1 MFKSRTRKILR
12 DVWGRKGRTA
22 MASIAIFIG
31 VLGVVVLMSI
41 GDLVTKQLRED
52 KKEQEYRML
61 DVDLVLPGEPEIDNA
76 ASIERLEALP
86 GVENVE
92 GRVFGPLFWKRP
104 GEAKFED
111 GWLLAAWEPFGEMAI
126 EPLRLVEG
134 AYPEAGKNEIAI
146 ERRMADKHGLEIG
159 DQLVVG
165 VLAGG
170 APQEE
175 TWTVVGTVFQP
186 YGLLGGLPGAEEQSA
201 FVTYA
206 DARHIIGVGFNGL
219 SSLYARYIDFG
230 TAEQLSDDFV
240 TAVDQETPYVTQYSY
255 LVDPASEMESTQQ
268 TVSMLFMLALMAM
281 IVSGFLIVNI
291 INTIIVE
298 QKQQIGVMKSLGA
311 TRTDNLLMYL
321 GIALF
326 YGVIGT
332 VPGVLLGAVIG
343 GVGAAALGPFFT
355 AFIEGFNISVVGIV
369 MGIVMGL
376 LIPLVAALFPVLLGT
391 RVTILEAMTD
401 LGIAVDYGRGP
412 LARLIGALPLPINVR
427 QALSNVTRKKGRLLL
442 TWLTLTLAVGVFM
455 GVLGSF
461 VALDALIDGIFNT
474 FGYQMQV
481 YFSESQ
487 DFEQMQALITDN
499 VAEVKAV
506 YPAVSVPLQ
515 IEDYINPQT
524 GQSSPDALGFD
535 TQSDSIRL
543 NLEAGT
549 AWQEDPAREGV
560 VLSSNLVKQLDK
572 KVGDRFVFTAGGR
585 TFEREVIGI
594 TSLAFDFV
602 FFDWRDMAGIGEQV
616 LGEPP
621 PTVLLVQLEN
631 ADASV
636 DEVDDVIDQIKE
648 ILLAQGITAGFLN
661 WRFFSDFIAQ
671 MMIAFSGIFIAAAL
685 VTAAVGAVGLLA
697 TLSMAVFERQKEIGV
712 MRSIGASSV
721 TIAGQFLVEG
731 NLIGLLAWV
740 VGVPLSFLV
749 AAGLGAMFPFE
760 VERGGIPPVAL
771 VIGLVG
777 MIVIATISSLW
788 PSISAARKTVSQIIR
803 YQ

>member
-1 MFKSRTRKILR
+1 MFRSRARKIFR
-12 DVWGRKGRTA
+12 DIWGRKGRTA

-41 GDLVTKQLRED
+41 GDLVTTQLRKD

-76 ASIERLEALP
+76 AYIQRLKALP

-92 GRVFGPLFWKRP
+92 GRVSGPLFWKRP
-104 GEAKFED
+104 GETKFED
-111 GWLLAAWEPFGEMAI
+111 GWLLAAWEPCDEMAI
-126 EPLRLVEG
+126 EPLRLVKG
-134 AYPEAGKNEIAI
+134 AYPEAGKNEMTI

-170 APQEE
+170 PPQEE
-175 TWTVVGTVFQP
+175 TWTIVGIVFQP
-186 YGLLGGLPGAEEQSA
+186 YGVMGGLPGAEEQA
-201 FVTYA
+201 VFVTYA
-206 DARHIIGVGFNGL
+206 DAQHIIGVGFRGL
-219 SSLYARYIDFG
+219 STLYVRYIDFA
-230 TAEQLSDDFV
+230 TAEELSDDFV
-240 TAVDQETPYVTQYSY
+240 AAIGQETPYAVQYSY
-255 LVDPASEMESTQQ
+255 LVDPASEMQATQQ
-268 TVSMLFMLALMAM
+268 TIGMLFMLALMAM

-291 INTIIVE
+291 INTIVVE
-298 QKQQIGVMKSLGA
+298 QRQQIGVMKSLGA
-311 TRTDNLLMYL
+311 TRLDNLLVYI
-321 GIALF
+321 GIALS

-332 VPGVLLGAVIG
+332 IPAVLLGAAIG
-343 GVGAAALGPFFT
+343 GVAAAALGPFFT

-412 LARLIGALPLPINVR
+412 LARLIGALPLPVNVR
-427 QALSNVTRKKGRLLL
+427 QALSNVTRKKGRLVL
-442 TWLTLTLAVGVFM
+442 TWLTLTLAVAAFV

-461 VALDALIDGIFNT
+461 LALDALIDNIFNT

-481 YFSESQ
+481 FFNESQ
-487 DFEQMQALITDN
+487 DFQQMEALITDN

-506 YPAVSVPLQ
+506 YPAVSVPVQ
-515 IEDYINPQT
+515 VEGYVNPET

-549 AWQEDPAREGV
+549 AWQEDPGRPGV
-560 VLSSNLVKQLDK
+560 VLSSNLARQLGK
-572 KVGDRFVFTAGGR
+572 GVGDRFVFTAGGR
-585 TFEREVIGI
+585 TFEREVIGV
-594 TSLAFDFV
+594 TSLGFDFV
-602 FFDWRDMAGIGEQV
+602 FMDWRDMAGIAEQV
-616 LGEPP
+616 LGETP
-621 PTVLLVQLEN
+621 PTALLVQLEN
-631 ADASV
+631 SDASV
-636 DEVDDVIDQIKE
+636 AEVDAVIDQIKDV
-648 ILLAQGITAGFLN
+648 LLAQGITAGFFN
-661 WRFFSDFIAQ
+661 WRFFSDFISQ
-671 MMIAFSGIFIAAAL
+671 LMVAFAGIFMAAAL

-712 MRSIGASSV
+712 MRSIGASSATV
-721 TIAGQFLVEG
+721 AGQFLVEG
-731 NLIGLLAWV
+731 NLIGLLACI
-740 VGVPLSFLV
+740 VGLPLSFLV
-749 AAGLGAMFPFE
+749 AAGLAAMFPFE
-760 VERGGIPPVAL
+760 VEAGVPLVAL
-771 VIGLVG
+771 VVGLVG
-777 MIVIATISSLW
+777 MIIIATISSLW
-788 PSISAARKTVSQIIR
+788 PSINAARKTVSEIIR

>member
-31 VLGVVVLMSI
+31 VLGVVILMSI
-41 GDLVTKQLRED
+41 GDLVTTQLRED

-61 DVDLVLPGEPEIDNA
+61 DIDLVLPGEPEIDNA
-76 ASIERLEALP
+76 AYIKRLEALP

-111 GWLLAAWEPFGEMAI
+111 GWLLAAWEPFDEMAI
-126 EPLRLVEG
+126 EPLRLVKG
-134 AYPEAGKNEIAI
+134 AYPQTGQNEIVI

-165 VLAGG
+165 ILAGG

-175 TWTVVGTVFQP
+175 TWTIVGTVFQP
-186 YGLLGGLPGAEEQSA
+186 YGMMGGLPGAEEQAA

-206 DARHIIGVGFNGL
+206 DAQHIIGVGFQGL
-219 SSLYARYIDFG
+219 STLYARYIDFG

-240 TAVDQETPYVTQYSY
+240 ETIGQETPYAVQYSY
-255 LVDPASEMESTQQ
+255 LVDPAAEMQATQQ
-268 TVSMLFMLALMAM
+268 TIGMLFMLALMAM

-291 INTIIVE
+291 INTIVVE
-298 QKQQIGVMKSLGA
+298 QRQQIGVMKSLGA
-311 TRTDNLLMYL
+311 TRLDNLLMYI
-321 GIALF
+321 GIALT

-332 VPGVLLGAVIG
+332 VPAVLLGAVIG
-343 GVGAAALGPFFT
+343 GVGAGALGPFFT
-355 AFIEGFNISVVGIV
+355 AFIEGFNISVTGIV
-369 MGIVMGL
+369 IGIVMGL
-376 LIPLVAALFPVLLGT
+376 LIPLVAALLPVLLGT

-401 LGIAVDYGRGP
+401 LGIAVDYGRGL

-427 QALSNVTRKKGRLLL
+427 QALSNVTRKKGRLVL
-442 TWLTLTLAVGVFM
+442 TWLTLTLAVATFV

-461 VALDALIDGIFNT
+461 LALDALLDNIFNT

-481 YFSESQ
+481 FFNESQ

-499 VAEVKAV
+499 VADVKAV

-515 IEDYINPQT
+515 VEGYVNPET

-549 AWQEDPAREGV
+549 AWQEDPDRQGV
-560 VLSSNLVKQLDK
+560 VLSSNLAKQLEK
-572 KVGDRFVFTAGGR
+572 GVGDRFVFTAGGR
-585 TFEREVIGI
+585 PFEREVIGI

-602 FFDWRDMAGIGEQV
+602 FLDWRDMAGIAEQV
-616 LGEPP
+616 LGETPP
-621 PTVLLVQLEN
+621 IVLLVQLEN
-631 ADASV
+631 PDASV
-636 DEVDDVIDQIKE
+636 DEVDAAIDQIKE
-648 ILLAQGITAGFLN
+648 ILLAQGITAGFFN
-661 WRFFSDFIAQ
+661 WRFFSDFISQ
-671 MMIAFSGIFIAAAL
+671 LMVAFAGIFMAAAL

-712 MRSIGASSV
+712 MRSIGAGSLTV
-721 TIAGQFLVEG
+721 AGQFLVEG
-731 NLIGLLAWV
+731 NLIGLLACI
-740 VGVPLSFLV
+740 VGLPLSFLV
-749 AAGLGAMFPFE
+749 AAGLAAMFPFE
-760 VERGGIPPVAL
+760 VEAGVPLVAL

-777 MIVIATISSLW
+777 MIIIATISSLW
-788 PSISAARKTVSQIIR
+788 PSISAARKTVAQIIR

>member
-1 MFKSRTRKILR
+1 LR

-41 GDLVTKQLRED
+41 GDLVTSQLRKD

-76 ASIERLEALP
+76 AYIERLEALP

-92 GRVFGPLFWKRP
+92 GRVVGPLFWKLP

-111 GWLLAAWEPFGEMAI
+111 GWLLAAWEPFDEMAI
-126 EPLRLVEG
+126 EPLRLVKG
-134 AYPEAGKNEIAI
+134 AYPQAGKNEIAI

-175 TWTVVGTVFQP
+175 TWTIVGTVFQP
-186 YGLLGGLPGAEEQSA
+186 YGMMGGLPGAEEQAA

-206 DARHIIGVGFNGL
+206 DAGHIIGVGFQGL
-219 SSLYARYIDFG
+219 NTLYTRYVDYS
-230 TAEQLSDDFV
+230 TAEGLADDFV
-240 TAVDQETPYVTQYSY
+240 AAVGQETPYAVQYSY
-255 LVDPASEMESTQQ
+255 LVDPAAQMQETQQ
-268 TVSMLFMLALMAM
+268 TIGLLFMLALMAM

-291 INTIIVE
+291 INTIVVE
-298 QKQQIGVMKSLGA
+298 QRQQIGVMKSLGA
-311 TRTDNLLMYL
+311 TRLDNLLMYI
-321 GIALF
+321 GIALT

-332 VPGVLLGAVIG
+332 VPAVLLGAVIG
-343 GVGAAALGPFFT
+343 GVGAGALGPFFT
-355 AFIEGFNISVVGIV
+355 AYIEGFNISVTGIV

-391 RVTILEAMTD
+391 RVTILDAMTD

-412 LARLIGALPLPINVR
+412 LARLLRVLPLPINVR
-427 QALSNVTRKKGRLLL
+427 QALSNVTRKKGRLVL
-442 TWLTLTLAVGVFM
+442 TWLTLTLAVAAFV

-461 VALDALIDGIFNT
+461 LALDALLDNIFNT

-481 YFSESQ
+481 YFNEDQ
-487 DFEQMQALITDN
+487 DFGQMQALITDN
-499 VAEVKAV
+499 VADVSAV

-515 IEDYINPQT
+515 VEGYINPQT

-549 AWQEDPAREGV
+549 AWQEDPDRPGV
-560 VLSSNLVKQLDK
+560 VLSSNLARQLEK
-572 KVGDRFVFTAGGR
+572 GVGDRFVFTAGGR
-585 TFEREVIGI
+585 PFEREIIGV

-602 FFDWRDMAGIGEQV
+602 FLDWRDMAGIGEQV
-616 LGEPP
+616 LGETPP
-621 PTVLLVQLEN
+621 IVLLVQLQN
-631 ADASV
+631 PDASV
-636 DEVDDVIDQIKE
+636 GEVDAVIDQVKE
-648 ILLAQGITAGFLN
+648 VLLAQGITAGFLN
-661 WRFFSDFIAQ
+661 WRFFSDFISQ
-671 MMIAFSGIFIAAAL
+671 LMVAFAGIFMAAAL

-712 MRSIGASSV
+712 MRSIGASSGTV
-721 TIAGQFLVEG
+721 AGQFLVEG
-731 NLIGLLAWV
+731 NLIGLLACI
-740 VGVPLSFLV
+740 VGLPLSFLV
-749 AAGLGAMFPFE
+749 AAALAAMFPFE
-760 VERGGIPPVAL
+760 VEAGVPLVAL

-777 MIVIATISSLW
+777 MIIIATISSLW
-788 PSISAARKTVSQIIR
+788 PSINAARKTVSQIIR

>member
-1 MFKSRTRKILR
+1 MFKSRGRKIFR
-12 DVWGRKGRTA
+12 DIWGRKGRTA

-41 GDLVTKQLRED
+41 GDLVTTQLRKD

-61 DVDLVLPGEPEIDNA
+61 NVDLVLPGEPEIDNTA
-76 ASIERLEALP
+76 YIETLEALP

-92 GRVFGPLFWKRP
+92 GRVFGPLFWKLP

-111 GWLLAAWEPFGEMAI
+111 GWLLAAWEPFDELAI
-126 EPLRLVEG
+126 EPMRLVEG
-134 AYPEAGKNEIAI
+134 EYPEAGKNEIAI

-159 DQLVVG
+159 DSLVVG

-175 TWTVVGTVFQP
+175 TWTIVGTVFQP
-186 YGLLGGLPGAEEQSA
+186 YGVMGGLPGAEEQSA

-206 DARHIIGVGFNGL
+206 DAGHIIGVGFRGL
-219 SSLYARYIDFG
+219 STLYARYIDFG

-240 TAVDQETPYVTQYSY
+240 AAVGQGTPYAVQYSY
-255 LVDPASEMESTQQ
+255 LVDPASEMEATQQ
-268 TVSMLFMLALMAM
+268 TVGMLFMLALMAM

-311 TRTDNLLMYL
+311 TRLDNLLMYF
-321 GIALF
+321 GIALS

-332 VPGVLLGAVIG
+332 LPAVLLGAVIG

-376 LIPLVAALFPVLLGT
+376 LIPLVAALLPVFLGT

-401 LGIAVDYGRGP
+401 LGIAVNYGRGF
-412 LARLIGALPLPINVR
+412 LARLIRLLPLPINVR
-427 QALSNVTRKKGRLLL
+427 QGLSNVTRKKGRLFL
-442 TWLTLTLAVGVFM
+442 TWLTLTLAVAAFV

-461 VALDALIDGIFNT
+461 LALDALIDGIFNT

-481 YFSESQ
+481 IFNESQ
-487 DFEQMQALITDN
+487 DLEQMQALITDN

-506 YPAVSVPLQ
+506 YPAVDVPLQ
-515 IEDYINPQT
+515 VEGYVNPET
-524 GQSSPDALGFD
+524 GQSSPMAMGFD
-535 TQSDSIRL
+535 TQSDSVRL

-549 AWQEDPAREGV
+549 AWQEDPDRPGV
-560 VLSSNLVKQLDK
+560 VLSSNLARQLDK
-572 KVGDRFVFTAGGR
+572 GVGDRFVFTAGGR
-585 TFEREVIGI
+585 AFEKEIIGI

-602 FFDWRDMAGIGEQV
+602 FMDWREMAQIGEQV

-621 PTVLLVQLEN
+621 PTVLLVQLHN

-636 DEVDDVIDQIKE
+636 AEVDAVIDQIKE
-648 ILLAQGITAGFLN
+648 TLLAQGITASFFN
-661 WRFFSDFIAQ
+661 WRFFSDFISQ
-671 MMIAFSGIFIAAAL
+671 LMVAFAGIFMAAAL

-712 MRSIGASSV
+712 MRSIGASSATV
-721 TIAGQFLVEG
+721 AGQFLVEG
-731 NLIGLLAWV
+731 NLIGLLACI
-740 VGVPLSFLV
+740 VGLPLSFLV
-749 AAGLGAMFPFE
+749 SALLAAIFPFE
-760 VERGGIPPVAL
+760 VEAGVPLVAL
-771 VIGLVG
+771 MIGFVG

-788 PSISAARKTVSQIIR
+788 PSINAARKTVSQIIR

>member
-12 DVWGRKGRTA
+12 DIWGRKGRTA

-31 VLGVVVLMSI
+31 VLGVVILMSI

-52 KKEQEYRML
+52 KKEQDYRML
-61 DVDLVLPGEPEIDNA
+61 DVDLVLPGEPELDNA
-76 ASIERLEALP
+76 AYIARLKALP

-92 GRVFGPLFWKRP
+92 GRVNGPLFWKLP

-111 GWLLAAWEPFGEMAI
+111 GWLLAAWEPFDEMAI
-126 EPLRLVEG
+126 EPVRLVKG
-134 AYPEAGKNEIAI
+134 AYPQAGQNEIAI
-146 ERRMADKHGLEIG
+146 ERRMAAKHGLEIG

-175 TWTVVGTVFQP
+175 TWTIVGTVFQP
-186 YGLLGGLPGAEEQSA
+186 YGVMGGLPGAEEQAA

-206 DARHIIGVGFNGL
+206 DAQHILGVGFRGL
-219 SSLYARYIDFG
+219 NTLYARYIDFG
-230 TAEQLSDDFV
+230 TAEQLSNDFV
-240 TAVDQETPYVTQYSY
+240 EAVGQETPYVVQYSY
-255 LVDPASEMESTQQ
+255 LVDPAAEMQATQQ
-268 TVSMLFMLALMAM
+268 TVGMLTMLALMAM
-281 IVSGFLIVNI
+281 VVSGFLIVNI
-291 INTIIVE
+291 INTIVVE
-298 QKQQIGVMKSLGA
+298 QRQQIGVMKSLGA
-311 TRTDNLLMYL
+311 TRLDNLLMYI
-321 GIALF
+321 GIALA

-332 VPGVLLGAVIG
+332 VPAVLLGAVIG
-343 GVGAAALGPFFT
+343 GLGAGALGPFFT
-355 AFIEGFNISVVGIV
+355 AFIEGFHISAVGIV

-391 RVTILEAMTD
+391 RVTILDAMTD

-412 LARLIGALPLPINVR
+412 LARLIGVLPLPINVR
-427 QALSNVTRKKGRLLL
+427 QALSNVTRKKGRLVL
-442 TWLTLTLAVGVFM
+442 TWLTLTLAVAAFV

-461 VALDALIDGIFNT
+461 LALDALIDNIFNT

-481 YFSESQ
+481 YFNESQ
-487 DFEQMQALITDN
+487 DFEQVQALITDN
-499 VAEVKAV
+499 VADVKAV

-515 IEDYINPQT
+515 VEGYVNPQT

-549 AWQEDPAREGV
+549 AWQEDPNRQGV
-560 VLSSNLVKQLDK
+560 VLSSNLAKQMGK
-572 KVGDRFVFTAGGR
+572 GVGDRFVFTAGGR
-585 TFEREVIGI
+585 PFEREVIGI

-602 FFDWRDMAGIGEQV
+602 FFDWQDMAGIAEQV
-616 LGEPP
+616 LGEPA
-621 PTVLLVQLEN
+621 PTVLLVQLN
-631 ADASV
+631 NPDASV
-636 DEVDDVIDQIKE
+636 DEVDGVIDQVKGT
-648 ILLAQGITAGFLN
+648 LLAQGITAGFIN
-661 WRFFSDFIAQ
+661 WRFFSDFISQ
-671 MMIAFSGIFIAAAL
+671 LMVAFAGIFMAAAL

-712 MRSIGASSV
+712 MRSIGASSA

-731 NLIGLLAWV
+731 NLIGLLACL
-740 VGVPLSFLV
+740 VGLPLSFLV
-749 AAGLGAMFPFE
+749 ATALAAMFPFE
-760 VERGGIPPVAL
+760 VEAGVPLVAL
-771 VIGLVG
+771 LVGLVG
-777 MIVIATISSLW
+777 MIIIATISSLW
-788 PSISAARKTVSQIIR
+788 PSINAARKTVSQIIR

>member
-1 MFKSRTRKILR
+1 
-12 DVWGRKGRTA
+12 

-31 VLGVVVLMSI
+31 VLGVVILMSI
-41 GDLVTKQLRED
+41 GDLVTTQLRQD

-61 DVDLVLPGEPEIDNA
+61 DVDLVLPGEPEINNA
-76 ASIERLEALP
+76 AYIESLEALP

-92 GRVFGPLFWKRP
+92 GRVSGPLFWKRP

-111 GWLLAAWEPFGEMAI
+111 GWLLAAWEPFDEMAI
-126 EPLRLVEG
+126 EPLRLVKG
-134 AYPEAGKNEIAI
+134 AYPQAGQNEIAI

-175 TWTVVGTVFQP
+175 TWTIVGTVFQA
-186 YGLLGGLPGAEEQSA
+186 YGVMGGMPGAEEQAA

-206 DARHIIGVGFNGL
+206 DAQRILGVGFQGL
-219 SSLYARYIDFG
+219 NTLYARYINFG
-230 TAEQLSDDFV
+230 TAEQLPDDFV
-240 TAVDQETPYVTQYSY
+240 AAVGQETPYAVQYSY
-255 LVDPASEMESTQQ
+255 LVDPASEMEATQQ
-268 TVSMLFMLALMAM
+268 TIGMLFMLALMAM
-281 IVSGFLIVNI
+281 VVSGFLIVNI
-291 INTIIVE
+291 INTIVVE
-298 QKQQIGVMKSLGA
+298 QRQQIGVMKSLGA
-311 TRTDNLLMYL
+311 TRLDNLLMYI
-321 GIALF
+321 GIALS

-332 VPGVLLGAVIG
+332 LPAVLLGAVIG
-343 GVGAAALGPFFT
+343 GLGAAALGPFFT
-355 AFIEGFNISVVGIV
+355 AFIEGIHISV
-369 MGIVMGL
+369 MGIAMGLVMGM

-401 LGIAVDYGRGP
+401 LGIAVDYGSGP

-427 QALSNVTRKKGRLLL
+427 QALSNVTRKKGRLVL
-442 TWLTLTLAVGVFM
+442 TWLTLTLAVAAFV

-461 VALDALIDGIFNT
+461 LALDAIIDGIFNT

-481 YFSESQ
+481 FFNESQ
-487 DFEQMQALITDN
+487 DFEQMQALITDD

-506 YPAVSVPLQ
+506 YPAISVPLQ
-515 IEDYINPQT
+515 VEGYVNPET

-535 TQSDSIRL
+535 TQSDSIRM

-549 AWQEDPAREGV
+549 AWQEDPDRPGV
-560 VLSSNLVKQLDK
+560 VLSSNLAKQLEK
-572 KVGDRFVFTAGGR
+572 EVGDRFVFTAGGR
-585 TFEREVIGI
+585 PFEREVIGI

-602 FFDWRDMAGIGEQV
+602 FLDWRDMAAIGEQV
-616 LGEPP
+616 LGETP
-621 PTVLLVQLEN
+621 PTALLVQLN
-631 ADASV
+631 NPDASV
-636 DEVDDVIDQIKE
+636 DEVDAVIDQIKE
-648 ILLAQGITAGFLN
+648 ILLAQGITAGFFN
-661 WRFFSDFIAQ
+661 WRFFSDFISQ
-671 MMIAFSGIFIAAAL
+671 LMVAFAGIFMAAAL

-712 MRSIGASSV
+712 MRSIGASSATV
-721 TIAGQFLVEG
+721 AGQFLVEG
-731 NLIGLLAWV
+731 NLIGLLACI
-740 VGVPLSFLV
+740 VGLPLSFLV
-749 AAGLGAMFPFE
+749 AAALSAMFPFE
-760 VERGGIPPVAL
+760 VEAGVPLVAL